1 MLFGQRDAQ
10 STGFVFTHGSMAQ
23 LQGMNGGR
31 VPGFTRG
38 VIAAIL
44 ALRRQGMR
52 KSLPARMAARRQV
65 EAPHL
70 DLRLAA

>member
-1 MLFGQRDAQ
+1 
-10 STGFVFTHGSMAQ
+10 MAQ